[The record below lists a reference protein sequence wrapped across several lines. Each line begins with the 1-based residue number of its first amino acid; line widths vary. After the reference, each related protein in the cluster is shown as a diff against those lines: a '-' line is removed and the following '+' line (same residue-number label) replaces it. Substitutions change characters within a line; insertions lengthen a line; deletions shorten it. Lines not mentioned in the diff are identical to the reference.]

1 MPLRLIESILTFK
14 DGLNNLLISLAI
26 EWRVA
31 AKQDVQDDTT
41 APKIALLIVTL
52 LQNLW
57 GNIVRSSILLNHFLS
72 GNVLSRSAKVDNCDA
87 CLIAWPVEEQIFRLK
102 ISMHNISTVAIIY
115 CGEDLF
121 DDVCCILLAK
131 NFLLGNALEK
141 FASVAQSISGDKKR
155 KSRYRGNRSAI
166 QKLTDGAQKK

>member
-1 MPLRLIESILTFK
+1 
-14 DGLNNLLISLAI
+14 
-26 EWRVA
+26 
-31 AKQDVQDDTT
+31 
-41 APKIALLIVTL
+41 
-52 LQNLW
+52 
-57 GNIVRSSILLNHFLS
+57 
-72 GNVLSRSAKVDNCDA
+72 
-87 CLIAWPVEEQIFRLK
+87 
-102 ISMHNISTVAIIY
+102 MHNISTVAIIY

-141 FASVAQSISGDKKR
+141 FASVAQSISGDKKK